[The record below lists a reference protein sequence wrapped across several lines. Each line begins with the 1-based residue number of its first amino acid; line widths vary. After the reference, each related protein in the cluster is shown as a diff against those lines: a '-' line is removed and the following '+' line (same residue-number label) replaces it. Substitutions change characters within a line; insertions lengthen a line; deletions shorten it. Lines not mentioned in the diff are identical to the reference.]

1 MHGTNLQN
9 KKSVYNYRL
18 KNPDKIKKISKRHYD
33 FKRISIIFRMILID
47 ELSD

>member
-1 MHGTNLQN
+1 MHGTVLQN
-9 KKSVYNYRL
+9 RQSIYNYRL

-47 ELSD
+47 ELSN